1 MNDAA
6 RPVKTAGFPWK
17 KLALTLFVG
26 VPLALLLGELGMR
39 GVRRLQ
45 GRPYDS
51 ALVRTHLLRMQ
62 ARVRD
67 FVPQPDQDLPIN
79 PAENQASER
88 LLHPYL
94 GYEIVGGI
102 RQIEDDWSWMKE
114 HPDPQNKRYDIL
126 IVGGSVAQIFGQY
139 GESTL
144 KTVLRRDPRF
154 AERTVRLIKYGRG
167 GYKEPQQVIFVAYL
181 LSLGF
186 HFDCV
191 LNLNGFNEVALG
203 TDNAALGT
211 HPIFPS
217 IPHWGH
223 LAVGGRT
230 DREGLDWQL
239 EARKLQLEVLEST
252 DLALRSGMYRSVV
265 LGEWALGKQ
274 RRLSARLAAIDTE
287 YSQRLRGQ
295 NRQILHGP
303 LFEASGT
310 KPQRTCT
317 VSWMES
323 SRTIQDICNARGI
336 DYLHALQPTL
346 HDTDSKP
353 LSAEELEKGKAPQTW
368 MDGVH
373 VGYPMLRFA
382 GEQLRAQGVNFVDM
396 SMVFREQP
404 QTLYFDSCHFGQE
417 GNDILAEAIGAAL
430 LAHMRAPR

>member
-6 RPVKTAGFPWK
+6 RPAKPAGFPWK
-17 KLALTLFVG
+17 KLALSLFVG
-26 VPLALLLGELGMR
+26 VPLALLLGELGLR

-45 GRPYDS
+45 GRTYN
-51 ALVRTHLLRMQ
+51 AEAVRTQLLRMQ
-62 ARVRD
+62 GRVRD
-67 FVPQPDQDLPIN
+67 FVPQPDQDLPIS
-79 PAENQASER
+79 PAENEASER

-102 RQIEDDWSWMKE
+102 RQIEDESRWVKE

-139 GESTL
+139 GEETL
-144 KTVLRRDPRF
+144 KRVLKSDARF
-154 AERTVRLIKYGRG
+154 TNRSVRLIKYGRG
-167 GYKEPQQVIFVAYL
+167 GYKEPQLVIFVAYL
-181 LSLGF
+181 LSLGY

-230 DREGLDWQL
+230 DREGLDQQI
-239 EARKLQLEVLEST
+239 EARRLQLEVLEST
-252 DLALRSGMYRSVV
+252 DFALRNGLFRSVV

-274 RRLSARLAAIDTE
+274 RRLGARLMQIDTE
-287 YSQRLRGQ
+287 YTDRLRSHNQ
-295 NRQILHGP
+295 QILHGP
-303 LFEASGT
+303 LFDAAGT

-323 SRTIQDICNARGI
+323 SRTIQDICSARGI

-346 HDTDSKP
+346 HDSGSKP
-353 LSAEELEKGKAPQTW
+353 LSAEEIEKGKAPQTW

-373 VGYPMLRFA
+373 TGYPMLRFA
-382 GEQLRAQGVNFVDM
+382 GEQLRAQGVNFVDV
-396 SMVFREQP
+396 SMVFQNHPE
-404 QTLYFDSCHFGQE
+404 TLYFDSCHFGQE

-430 LAHMRAPR
+430 LAHMRVAR